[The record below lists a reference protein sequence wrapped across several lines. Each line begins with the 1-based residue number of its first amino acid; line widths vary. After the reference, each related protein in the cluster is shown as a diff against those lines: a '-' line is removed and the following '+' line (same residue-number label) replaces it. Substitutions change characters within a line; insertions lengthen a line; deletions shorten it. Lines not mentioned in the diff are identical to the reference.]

1 MGERSAGFR
10 YLGRHRTNARLGEP
24 SPMMTENSAKRQRPK
39 MPRLKRRTWWIAG
52 IAAVLVLSLGAVV
65 IAQPWTGGET
75 AGEDAPP
82 KPTATAVAE
91 PVIEPLPVSDD
102 FDWWTPVTPSDSAE
116 FLGSSTAQ
124 GGQSALEI
132 RSAGPQSESE
142 PPTLQQAI
150 SVEPG
155 GNYTLTFW
163 AKGTDIGENAV
174 QVRLGPLSGT
184 TTAVSLPAGT
194 YDWTQM
200 SLDYV
205 SPPDSAKMNVM
216 VIAAGQAGSA
226 LLDSFVAT
234 GNGSAVAQIMNS
246 DLESHSGQVAL
257 TNKSLMLTQGEARL
271 DIGSRQFPDG
281 DITWSIVD
289 ELGAAVAD
297 GTEKIDDHYASIDL
311 TDLPLGFYRLNLN
324 AALES
329 GPQDRSTTFGVIEP
343 YEAVASTSNFGT
355 HLHFH
360 GGEARVD
367 NLIDTLADIGVGH
380 IRADVSWW
388 ATEGAPGV
396 YDYEAVTENAME
408 EYAKAGIHALQLPV
422 YSNPF
427 YDKGRTPSTP
437 EGLQGYANFTGD
449 LLNRFPDVG
458 KDVEV
463 YNEFDHT
470 FNTGVCGPTPE
481 CYMDMLSV
489 TSDYVKSLD
498 PETTVVGPGNA
509 GMGFKLEWLQK
520 FMDLGGLNYVDAVS
534 AHPYV
539 QPEAPEK
546 LAADLDAIQQ
556 MILTANNGEAKPI
569 WLTEMGWA
577 TKEGWV
583 SDQSQA
589 DYLVR
594 VMALSFGHG
603 VERFYSY
610 EAADSSL
617 MDGDIESNFGLF
629 EASTSFVPSAFVP
642 KLAAVGQAQ
651 IAQQLRD
658 KTFTVQENA
667 GENVSSY
674 VFGDEEDATRVMWTT
689 AESSTV
695 TLASKKPV
703 TVTALDGGTSVL
715 EPVKGLVTL
724 ELTGTPVYVAGSIKL
739 AAAAG

>member
-1 MGERSAGFR
+1 
-10 YLGRHRTNARLGEP
+10 
-24 SPMMTENSAKRQRPK
+24 MTTDQPAKRSRKWIPS
-39 MPRLKRRTWWIAG
+39 LKRRTWWIGG
-52 IAAVLVLSLGAVV
+52 IAAALALTLVTVV
-65 IAQPWTGGET
+65 ILQPWAVDD
-75 AGEDAPP
+75 AGVEATQAPP
-82 KPTATAVAE
+82 PTPTPEAA
-91 PVIEPLPVSDD
+91 PVIEQLPVSDD
-102 FDWWTPVTPSDSAE
+102 FDWWAPLTPSDTAE
-116 FLGSSTAQ
+116 FLGSSQAQ

-132 RSAGPQSESE
+132 RSAGPQSETDA
-142 PPTLQQAI
+142 PRLQQAI
-150 SVEPG
+150 SVERG

-163 AKGTDIGENAV
+163 AKGTDVGENAI
-174 QVRLGPLSGT
+174 QVRLGPSATHT
-184 TTAVSLPAGT
+184 TSVSLPAGT

-200 SLDYV
+200 SVNYV
-205 SPPDSAKMNVM
+205 SPSDSAKMNIM
-216 VIAAGQAGSA
+216 VTAVGPAGSA
-226 LLDSFVAT
+226 LVDSFVAT

-257 TNKSLMLTQGEARL
+257 TNTSLMLTQGEARL
-271 DIGSRQFPDG
+271 SVGSRQFAGG
-281 DITWSIVD
+281 DITWSIED
-289 ELGAAVAD
+289 ELGVAVAN
-297 GTEKIDDHYASIDL
+297 GTEKLEKHYTSIDL
-311 TDLPLGFYRLNLN
+311 TELPLGFYRLNLN

-329 GPQDRSTTFGVIEP
+329 GPQDRSTTFGVIDP
-343 YEAVASTSNFGT
+343 YSDAASTSAFGT

-360 GGEARVD
+360 GGEERID
-367 NLIDTLADIGVGH
+367 NLIGTLADIGVGH
-380 IRADVSWW
+380 VRADVGWW

-396 YDYEAVTENAME
+396 YNYEAVTTNAME

-427 YDKGRTPSTP
+427 YDDGRTPSTP
-437 EGLQGYANFTGD
+437 EGLKGYANFAGD
-449 LLNRFPDVG
+449 LLNKFPNVG

-470 FNTGVCGPTPE
+470 FNNGVCGPTPE

-489 TSDYVKSLD
+489 TSDHVKSID
-498 PETTVVGPGNA
+498 PNTTVVGPGNA

-520 FMDLGGLNYVDAVS
+520 FFDLGGLNYVDAVS

-546 LAADLDAIQQ
+546 LAADLDTIQQ
-556 MILTANNGEAKPI
+556 MILNANGGVAKPI

-651 IAQQLRD
+651 IAQQLQG
-658 KTFTVQENA
+658 KVFTVQENA

-674 VFGDEEDATRVMWTT
+674 VFGEKDDATRVIWTA

-695 TLASKKPV
+695 TFASKKAV
-703 TVTALDGGTSVL
+703 TVTALDGGSTEI
-715 EPVKGLVTL
+715 EPVKGIVTL
-724 ELTGTPVYVAGSIKL
+724 QLTGTPVYIDGSIEL
-739 AAAAG
+739 AAAPAA

>member
-1 MGERSAGFR
+1 
-10 YLGRHRTNARLGEP
+10 
-24 SPMMTENSAKRQRPK
+24 MMTEKSATPRRPK
-39 MPRLKRRTWWIAG
+39 VPSLKRRTWWIVG
-52 IAAVLVLSLGAVV
+52 IAAALVVALGAVV
-65 IAQPWTGGET
+65 IAQPWASTET
-75 AGEDAPP
+75 ARVDYPAKPVPAP
-82 KPTATAVAE
+82 VAA
-91 PVIEPLPVSDD
+91 PAIEQLPASDD
-102 FDWWTPVTPSDSAE
+102 FDWWTPLTPSDSAE

-132 RSAGPQSESE
+132 RSAGPQSESD
-142 PPTLQQAI
+142 PPRLQQSI
-150 SVEPG
+150 SVERG
-155 GNYTLTFW
+155 GNYTLSFW
-163 AKGTDIGENAV
+163 AKGTDVGENAI
-174 QVRLGPLSGT
+174 QVRLGPSVGHT
-184 TTAVSLPAGT
+184 TFVSLPAGT

-205 SPPDSAKMNVM
+205 SPTDSAKMNIM
-216 VIAAGQAGSA
+216 VTAVGQAGSA
-226 LLDSFVAT
+226 LVDSFVAT

-257 TNKSLMLTQGEARL
+257 ANKSLMLAQGEARL
-271 DIGSRQFPDG
+271 SVGSRQFPTG

-297 GTEKIDDHYASIDL
+297 GTQKLKDHYTSIDL
-311 TDLPLGFYRLNLN
+311 TELPLGFYQLNLT

-343 YEAVASTSNFGT
+343 YEGVASSSAFGT

-360 GGEARVD
+360 GGEKRID
-367 NLIDTLADIGVGH
+367 NLIGTLADIGVGH
-380 IRADVSWW
+380 VRADVGWW
-388 ATEGAPGV
+388 ATESAPGV
-396 YDYEAVTENAME
+396 YDYEAVIENAME
-408 EYAKAGIHALQLPV
+408 EYAKAGIEALQLPV
-422 YSNPF
+422 YSNPL
-427 YDKGRTPSTP
+427 YDDGLTPSTP
-437 EGLQGYANFTGD
+437 EGLQAYANFTND
-449 LLNRFPDVG
+449 LLNKFPNVG

-470 FNTGVCGPTPE
+470 FNNGVCGPTPE

-489 TSDYVKSLD
+489 TSDYVKSVD

-520 FMDLGGLNYVDAVS
+520 FFDLGGLNYVDAVS

-539 QPEAPEK
+539 QPGAPEK
-546 LAADLDAIQQ
+546 LAADLDTIQQ
-556 MILTANNGEAKPI
+556 MILTANNGESKPI

-629 EASTSFVPSAFVP
+629 EASTSFVPTAFVP

-651 IAQQLRD
+651 IAQQLQG
-658 KTFTVQENA
+658 KKFTVQEDA

-674 VFGDEEDATRVMWTT
+674 VFGEKKDATRVIWTT

-703 TVTALDGGTSVL
+703 TVTSLDGGSTVVDS
-715 EPVKGLVTL
+715 VKGMVTL
-724 ELTGTPVYVAGSIKL
+724 ELTGTPVYVAGSINL

>member
-1 MGERSAGFR
+1 M
-10 YLGRHRTNARLGEP
+10 T
-24 SPMMTENSAKRQRPK
+24 TENSTKRRRPK
-39 MPRLKRRTWWIAG
+39 APRLTRRTWWIAG

-65 IAQPWTGGET
+65 VAQPWAGVET
-75 AGEDAPP
+75 VREG
-82 KPTATAVAE
+82 PTATPTATPEAA
-91 PVIEPLPVSDD
+91 PVIETLPTSDD
-102 FDWWTPVTPSDSAE
+102 FDWWTPITPSDSAE
-116 FLGSSTAQ
+116 FVGSSTAQ

-132 RSAGPQSESE
+132 RSAGPQSETD
-142 PPTLQQAI
+142 PPRLQQAI

-155 GNYTLTFW
+155 GDYTLTFW
-163 AKGTDIGENAV
+163 AKGTDVGENAI
-174 QVRLGPLSGT
+174 QVRLGPLAGET
-184 TTAVSLPAGT
+184 TSVSLPAGT

-205 SPPDSAKMNVM
+205 SPGDSSKMNVM
-216 VIAAGQAGSA
+216 VMAVGQAGSA
-226 LLDSFVAT
+226 LVDSFVAT
-234 GNGSAVAQIMNS
+234 GNGIAVAQIMNS
-246 DLESHSGQVAL
+246 DFETHSGQVAL

-271 DIGSRQFPDG
+271 DVGSRQFAGG

-289 ELGAAVAD
+289 ELGAAVID
-297 GTEKIDDHYASIDL
+297 GTEKLEDHYTSIDL
-311 TDLPLGFYRLNLN
+311 TELPLGYYRLNLN

-329 GPQDRSTTFGVIEP
+329 GPQDRSTTFGVIDP
-343 YEAVASTSNFGT
+343 YDGVASTSAFGT

-360 GGEARVD
+360 GGEARID
-367 NLIDTLADIGVGH
+367 NLIGTLADIGVGH
-380 IRADVSWW
+380 VRADVGWW
-388 ATEGAPGV
+388 ATEGEPGV
-396 YDYEAVTENAME
+396 YNYEAVTVNAME
-408 EYAKAGIHALQLPV
+408 EYAKVGIDALQLPV

-427 YDKGRTPSTP
+427 YDDGRTPSTP
-437 EGLQGYANFTGD
+437 EGLQAYANFAGD
-449 LLNRFPDVG
+449 LLNRFPNVG

-470 FNTGVCGPTPE
+470 FNSGVCGPTPE

-489 TSDYVKSLD
+489 TSDYVKSVD
-498 PETTVVGPGNA
+498 PATTVVGPGNA

-520 FMDLGGLNYVDAVS
+520 FFDLGGLNYVDAVS

-539 QPEAPEK
+539 QPGAPEK
-546 LAADLDAIQQ
+546 LAADLDTIQQ
-556 MILTANNGEAKPI
+556 MILTANNGESKPI

-617 MDGDIESNFGLF
+617 MAGDIESNFGLF

-651 IAQQLRD
+651 IAQQLQG
-658 KTFTVQENA
+658 KTFTVQEDA

-674 VFGDEEDATRVMWTT
+674 VFGEKKDAIRVIWTA
-689 AESSTV
+689 AEGSTV

-703 TVTALDGGTSVL
+703 TVTSLDGGSTVMD
-715 EPVKGLVTL
+715 PVKGVVTL
-724 ELTGTPVYVAGSIKL
+724 QLTGTPVYLAGSVGL
-739 AAAAG
+739 AAAVG